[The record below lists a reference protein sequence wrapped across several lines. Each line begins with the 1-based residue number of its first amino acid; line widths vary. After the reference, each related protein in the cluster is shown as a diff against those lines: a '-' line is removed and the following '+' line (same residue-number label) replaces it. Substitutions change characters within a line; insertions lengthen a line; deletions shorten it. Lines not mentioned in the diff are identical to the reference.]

1 MTSNEFT
8 ASIEAVES
16 NIEFDF
22 IFNKGVADEER
33 NITFI
38 HLDRI
43 DGDFIECQKL
53 IIFRKYKFIGMD
65 YLYDGP
71 DLFTIDGLDSNGNL
85 VDESTI
91 NIGPI
96 WTIQNNTSNFYKEDK
111 SSLETIKNSIGDII
125 WNSTGYIDFI
135 LEDNLFNT
143 TYEWSNGQT
152 GYKPKMEDGF
162 YGVIVC
168 DAEGNEKKYSR
179 IKFPEY
185 IETIETLNQL
195 KANKKSIKKRIKD
208 EKIHISISR
217 RHLHTGTY
225 HITIKDL
232 NSTLHEETL
241 YIESDFIP
249 KQPKPTNNTFF

>member
-71 DLFTIDGLDSNGNL
+71 NTLMIDGIDSNGNP
-85 VDESTI
+85 VDESKI
-91 NIGPI
+91 NYGPI
-96 WTIQNNTSNFYKEDK
+96 WKIQNTTLNLYKEDK
-111 SSLETIKNSIGDII
+111 SHLEDII

-135 LEDNLFNT
+135 LEENPLEN

-152 GYKPKMEDGF
+152 GFKPKMEDGF
-162 YGVIVC
+162 YGVIVS
-168 DAEGNEKKYSR
+168 DLEGNDKKYSR

-185 IETIETLNQL
+185 ITTIEKLHQL
-195 KANKKSIKKRIKD
+195 RANKESKD
-208 EKIHISISR
+208 EKIHILISR
-217 RHLHTGTY
+217 SHLHTGEY

-232 NSTLHEETL
+232 DSTLHEETL

-249 KQPKPTNNTFF
+249 KQTQQHNPFF